1 MTAES
6 TVTTEKG
13 APAHE
18 GPDGPDAGD
27 VVNPLGDSSMVVTPA
42 AGGTAVRTVRRAKV
56 AVTRI
61 DPWSVMK
68 ISFAL
73 WVALGI
79 VIVIATAILWWVLD
93 SSGVFSQISQSIVK
107 VTGSDTGSGNLN
119 DTSFQL
125 VDFVSFG
132 RVMGV
137 ATVLVVINTI
147 LLTALSTLAAFLF
160 NLSTGLV
167 GGVDVTLTETD

>member
-1 MTAES
+1 VTAES
-6 TVTTEKG
+6 TVTTDVDRPEP
-13 APAHE
+13 APP
-18 GPDGPDAGD
+18 GT
-27 VVNPLGDSSMVVTPA
+27 VVTPA
-42 AGGTAVRTVRRAKV
+42 DGGTPARTVRRAKV

-73 WVALGI
+73 WVALAI
-79 VIVIATAILWWVLD
+79 VLLIATAILWWVLD
-93 SSGVFSQISQSIVK
+93 SSGVFDQVSQSILK
-107 VTGSDTGSGNLN
+107 VTGTDNGSGNLT

-125 VDFVSFG
+125 KDFISFG

-137 ATVLVVINTI
+137 TTILAVINTI

-160 NLSTGLV
+160 NLSAGLV
-167 GGVDVTLTETD
+167 GGVDITLTETD

>member
-13 APAHE
+13 ALPHE
-18 GPDGPDAGD
+18 GPGGPDDAGGGA
-27 VVNPLGDSSMVVTPA
+27 LGATSMVVTPA
-42 AGGTAVRTVRRAKV
+42 VGGTAVRTVRRAKV
-56 AVTRI
+56 AITRI

-93 SSGVFSQISQSIVK
+93 SAGVFSQISQSIVK

-119 DTSFQL
+119 GTSFQL

>member
-1 MTAES
+1 MTAEPF
-6 TVTTEKG
+6 VTTQAGG
-13 APAHE
+13 AGSTGTELPAALAQPAAP
-18 GPDGPDAGD
+18 GT
-27 VVNPLGDSSMVVTPA
+27 VVTPA
-42 AGGTAVRTVRRAKV
+42 AGGGPVRTVRRAKV

-73 WVALGI
+73 WVALAI
-79 VIVIATAILWWVLD
+79 VVVIATAILWWVLD
-93 SSGVFSQISQSIVK
+93 SSGVFDSVSQSILK
-107 VTGSDTGSGNLN
+107 VTGTDSTGSGNLASN
-119 DTSFQL
+119 TFQL
-125 VDFVSFG
+125 TDFISFK

-137 ATVLVVINTI
+137 TTILVVINTI

-167 GGVDVTLTETD
+167 GGVDITLTETD

>member
-1 MTAES
+1 MSARR
-6 TVTTEKG
+6 VL
-13 APAHE
+13 PQ
-18 GPDGPDAGD
+18 
-27 VVNPLGDSSMVVTPA
+27 TPSL
-42 AGGTAVRTVRRAKV
+42 RA
-56 AVTRI
+56 
-61 DPWSVMK
+61 
-68 ISFAL
+68 
-73 WVALGI
+73 

-107 VTGSDTGSGNLN
+107 VTGSDTGSGNLG